1 MTVSVIGELFEELA
15 DYFEQMPEKAN
26 QAAALA
32 INDVARGSALRRSR
46 DQILDEV
53 NFPAGYL
60 TKDRLGV
67 AKLARTHDL
76 EAVIR
81 GRDRATSL
89 ARFVKNPK
97 PGQRGVQV
105 EVHKG
110 SVKTMKKGFI
120 VKLRSGRTLDGQTFN
135 VGLAIRL
142 APGEKLINKNFA
154 LDTFATSS
162 LGSGVVLL
170 YGPSVDQ
177 VFRWVSQDIQPE
189 VAEDVGNEFFR
200 QFARLNQ

>member
-1 MTVSVIGELFEELA
+1 MTISVVGDLFEDLA
-15 DYFEQMPEKAN
+15 DYFEKLPAVSN
-26 QAAALA
+26 QAALLA
-32 INDVARGSALRRSR
+32 INDVARGSGLRLSR
-46 DQILDEV
+46 EHILDEV

-60 TKDRLGV
+60 NKDRLGV
-67 AKLARTHDL
+67 AKLARAHDL

-89 ARFVKNPK
+89 ARFVNNPK

-110 SVKTMKKGFI
+110 SVKTIKKGFI
-120 VKLRSGRTLDGQTFN
+120 VRLRSGRTLDGQNFN

-177 VFRWVSQDIQPE
+177 VFKWVSQDIQPE
-189 VAEDVGNEFFR
+189 VADDVTSEFFR
-200 QFARLNQ
+200 QFARLSK